1 MGGRGTIAI
10 WKSVAYTYET
20 VDKIEG
26 VKVLEKK
33 NKSDSKIF
41 QKKHTEVMLIFC

>member
-1 MGGRGTIAI
+1 MGGRGTLAI
-10 WKSVAYTYET
+10 GKSVAYTYET

-33 NKSDSKIF
+33 TSRIVKIF